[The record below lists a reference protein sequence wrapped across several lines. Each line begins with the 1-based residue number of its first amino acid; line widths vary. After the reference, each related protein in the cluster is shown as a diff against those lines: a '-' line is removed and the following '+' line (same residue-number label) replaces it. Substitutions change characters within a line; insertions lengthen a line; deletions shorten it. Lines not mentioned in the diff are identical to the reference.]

1 MNFMKRAFLYVSR
14 KRGKSILLFF
24 ILLILSTFVLTGLS
38 IGSASKQAQKNLRQ
52 NIGGSFNIDV
62 NYSDSNPYYHEEESE
77 NEDGSSDLLMY
88 STEQV
93 TSKMVENI
101 RNISGVKFCDAT
113 TESLINF
120 DKLLPFAGTVPLDES
135 LSHCV
140 KSIGVWRSEEQ
151 NFFTSG
157 KIQLIEGRH
166 ILDNDIHKVI
176 LCKDLAEKNNLNLGD
191 SLIVTNENGKQL
203 SFEIIGLFHA
213 QKLEKVGES
222 IPTYDKIQNLIFTD
236 IESIVELENSVAVQ
250 GFDTV
255 KVTVN
260 DPKDIEKII
269 EQVKHFP
276 DYEEN
281 VYNITFS
288 FELGKVYAILG
299 SSGSGK
305 TTLLSLLGGLDIP
318 TTGTILYE
326 NEDIKK
332 IGLESHRQ
340 NHVSLI
346 FQNYN
351 LIDYMTPIEN
361 ATLAT
366 KKDVDVVPLLK
377 RLGLSDKELKRTI
390 LKLSGGQQQ
399 RVAIAR
405 SLATDVPIILADEPT
420 GNLDEITA
428 AEITQILQETAHKLN
443 KCVIIVTHSKDVAQ
457 KADAVLELKQGILRQ
472 VKK

>member
-176 LCKDLAEKNNLNLGD
+176 LCKDLAEKTTTCSNR
-191 SLIVTNENGKQL
+191 TFL
-203 SFEIIGLFHA
+203 SYRC
-213 QKLEKVGES
+213 
-222 IPTYDKIQNLIFTD
+222 PY
-236 IESIVELENSVAVQ
+236 
-250 GFDTV
+250 
-255 KVTVN
+255 
-260 DPKDIEKII
+260 
-269 EQVKHFP
+269 
-276 DYEEN
+276 Y
-281 VYNITFS
+281 
-288 FELGKVYAILG
+288 
-299 SSGSGK
+299 
-305 TTLLSLLGGLDIP
+305 
-318 TTGTILYE
+318 TG
-326 NEDIKK
+326 
-332 IGLESHRQ
+332 R
-340 NHVSLI
+340 
-346 FQNYN
+346 
-351 LIDYMTPIEN
+351 
-361 ATLAT
+361 
-366 KKDVDVVPLLK
+366 
-377 RLGLSDKELKRTI
+377 
-390 LKLSGGQQQ
+390 
-399 RVAIAR
+399 
-405 SLATDVPIILADEPT
+405 
-420 GNLDEITA
+420 
-428 AEITQILQETAHKLN
+428 
-443 KCVIIVTHSKDVAQ
+443 
-457 KADAVLELKQGILRQ
+457 
-472 VKK
+472 

>member
-157 KIQLIEGRH
+157 KVR
-166 ILDNDIHKVI
+166 
-176 LCKDLAEKNNLNLGD
+176 D
-191 SLIVTNENGKQL
+191 S
-203 SFEIIGLFHA
+203 
-213 QKLEKVGES
+213 
-222 IPTYDKIQNLIFTD
+222 
-236 IESIVELENSVAVQ
+236 
-250 GFDTV
+250 
-255 KVTVN
+255 
-260 DPKDIEKII
+260 
-269 EQVKHFP
+269 
-276 DYEEN
+276 
-281 VYNITFS
+281 
-288 FELGKVYAILG
+288 G
-299 SSGSGK
+299 SSG
-305 TTLLSLLGGLDIP
+305 
-318 TTGTILYE
+318 
-326 NEDIKK
+326 
-332 IGLESHRQ
+332 R
-340 NHVSLI
+340 
-346 FQNYN
+346 
-351 LIDYMTPIEN
+351 
-361 ATLAT
+361 
-366 KKDVDVVPLLK
+366 
-377 RLGLSDKELKRTI
+377 
-390 LKLSGGQQQ
+390 
-399 RVAIAR
+399 
-405 SLATDVPIILADEPT
+405 
-420 GNLDEITA
+420 
-428 AEITQILQETAHKLN
+428 
-443 KCVIIVTHSKDVAQ
+443 C
-457 KADAVLELKQGILRQ
+457 
-472 VKK
+472 

>member
-166 ILDNDIHKVI
+166 
-176 LCKDLAEKNNLNLGD
+176 
-191 SLIVTNENGKQL
+191 
-203 SFEIIGLFHA
+203 
-213 QKLEKVGES
+213 
-222 IPTYDKIQNLIFTD
+222 
-236 IESIVELENSVAVQ
+236 
-250 GFDTV
+250 
-255 KVTVN
+255 
-260 DPKDIEKII
+260 
-269 EQVKHFP
+269 
-276 DYEEN
+276 
-281 VYNITFS
+281 
-288 FELGKVYAILG
+288 
-299 SSGSGK
+299 
-305 TTLLSLLGGLDIP
+305 
-318 TTGTILYE
+318 
-326 NEDIKK
+326 
-332 IGLESHRQ
+332 
-340 NHVSLI
+340 
-346 FQNYN
+346 
-351 LIDYMTPIEN
+351 
-361 ATLAT
+361 
-366 KKDVDVVPLLK
+366 
-377 RLGLSDKELKRTI
+377 
-390 LKLSGGQQQ
+390 
-399 RVAIAR
+399 
-405 SLATDVPIILADEPT
+405 VPIILADEPT

>member
-1 MNFMKRAFLYVSR
+1 MKRAFLYVSR

-255 KVTVN
+255 KVTV
-260 DPKDIEKII
+260 KDRK
-269 EQVKHFP
+269 
-276 DYEEN
+276 
-281 VYNITFS
+281 S
-288 FELGKVYAILG
+288 
-299 SSGSGK
+299 
-305 TTLLSLLGGLDIP
+305 
-318 TTGTILYE
+318 
-326 NEDIKK
+326 
-332 IGLESHRQ
+332 
-340 NHVSLI
+340 
-346 FQNYN
+346 
-351 LIDYMTPIEN
+351 
-361 ATLAT
+361 
-366 KKDVDVVPLLK
+366 VV
-377 RLGLSDKELKRTI
+377 
-390 LKLSGGQQQ
+390 
-399 RVAIAR
+399 
-405 SLATDVPIILADEPT
+405 
-420 GNLDEITA
+420 
-428 AEITQILQETAHKLN
+428 
-443 KCVIIVTHSKDVAQ
+443 
-457 KADAVLELKQGILRQ
+457 
-472 VKK
+472 